1 MTCGSSELMINAF
14 CTVSNVLFDQVLVC
28 IIKKSALYHQEAAYL
43 DLCSSSN
50 SHWSFHCVVRMA
62 CLPFVFAD
70 CVTQA
75 HVYRG
80 VISMTNL

>member
-1 MTCGSSELMINAF
+1 MHF
-14 CTVSNVLFDQVLVC
+14 CTVSNVLFDQVPGC
-28 IIKKSALYHQEAAYL
+28 TIKKSALYHQEAACL

-50 SHWSFHCVVRMA
+50 SHWSVHCVVRMA
-62 CLPFVFAD
+62 CPPFVFAD

-80 VISMTNL
+80 VNSVTNL